1 MPKRIEI
8 YKSVFLSRMKFI
20 NLFKLIQF
28 MQKLILAFFLLFLV
42 FGCIEQKSTSSNPSE
57 IILSQSQIDFDSDG
71 SWDYTKIDF
80 SPQKRSGL
88 DLEIKR
94 TLIITPKKSFRYQ
107 TYNSSINDLDRLTID
122 SSLDNFESDFSA
134 IYLSCANN
142 LGVLGVTCTDPQTC
156 FNLCTSSNS
165 NCRRIPS
172 SDSLFVG
179 NMIRSFSLNQRE
191 ITKPVSNLRSDIYD
205 VTSLVSANSLLAQYG
220 SFASKV
226 AQSAKN
232 PVVSVYSLCSVSA
245 FDYSELKQILS
256 AIGPIDSQTDSY
268 EYQVVLTV
276 MNPSNFQIQSLDLS
290 DQLPQNA
297 ILPNSLSSPMDFNLL
312 DSDTVH
318 LNQTSKLDSSFTVA
332 YSFESNLAP
341 EQIVPFLKSPTV
353 KTSVASLESLSI
365 FQGPYSFVQKIVS
378 NSSISI
384 SLSFSL
390 IIIALLFLFNFS
402 SLLFHFTSEKPS
414 SMRFANSI
422 RRAFGK
428 VSVNWKT
435 QFAISILSIVAAYGI
450 SVMLVP
456 SDLLFSP
463 NLISVISNL
472 LKSELLLVSI
482 LIGIFGFSQFYFA
495 IENLFKLMLLEKAY
509 GIAISQEKDLYIAQ
523 SSNLVDKIS
532 SLGKLVDSASSSG
545 IDASSESEL
554 LSRIP
559 SAKVSEMA
567 SNFNPKNKALV
578 SEWSEKVDDAISS
591 VSSKISGADQNWSRW
606 ESYISSMIS
615 SQPQLTVP
623 MLVSIPPALR
633 VFAVSKYVRLHSNEV
648 SFENGVISRKK
659 LSYDGIVLEMV
670 RNGYLK
676 GGILL
681 KDEKPIVNLF
691 SSGGGT
697 VNSVLSLKI
706 RSSAIAFSKSLLN
719 RDLTSFVVVC
729 DTLAIAYLKN
739 FGFDAILFMDKEK
752 YKDTLDMWK
761 VKTKMV
767 ES

>member
-1 MPKRIEI
+1 
-8 YKSVFLSRMKFI
+8 MKFI
-20 NLFKLIQF
+20 NLLKLIQL
-28 MQKLILAFFLLFLV
+28 MRKLIVAFFLLFLV

-57 IILSQSQIDFDSDG
+57 IILSQSQVDFDSDG
-71 SWDYTKIDF
+71 SWDYARVDF
-80 SPQKRSGL
+80 SPQKRSEMG
-88 DLEIKR
+88 LEIKR
-94 TLIITPKKSFRYQ
+94 TLIITPKKSFHYQ
-107 TYNSSINDLDRLTID
+107 NYNSSINDLDRLTID

-134 IYLSCANN
+134 IYLNCANN
-142 LGVLGVTCTDPQTC
+142 LGVLGVTCTDAQTC

-165 NCRRIPS
+165 NCRKIAS

-205 VTSLVSANSLLAQYG
+205 VNSLESANSLLSEYS

-226 AQSAKN
+226 SQSAKN
-232 PVVSVYSLCSVSA
+232 PVVSVYSLCSVSS
-245 FDYSELKQILS
+245 FDYSQLNTILS
-256 AIGPIDSQTDSY
+256 RIGSIEAQTDSY
-268 EYQVVLTV
+268 DYQIILSV
-276 MNPSNFQIQSLDLS
+276 MNPSNSQIQSLDLTDS
-290 DQLPQNA
+290 LPADA
-297 ILPNSLSSPMDFNLL
+297 IRTDSLSSPMNFDLVGSNK
-312 DSDTVH
+312 VH
-318 LNQTSKLDSSFTVA
+318 LNQTSKLDSSFTIA
-332 YSFESNLAP
+332 YSFESDLNPDQL
-341 EQIVPFLKSPTV
+341 VPFLTSPTI
-353 KTSVASLESLSI
+353 KTSVASLESLSV
-365 FQGPYSFVQKIVS
+365 FQGPYSLVQKIVS

-390 IIIALLFLFNFS
+390 IIIALLFIFNFS
-402 SLLFHFTSEKPS
+402 SLLFHFSSEKPS

-435 QFAISILSIVAAYGI
+435 QLVISVLSIVAAYGI

-456 SDLLFSP
+456 SELLFSP

-545 IDASSESEL
+545 IDASVESEL

-559 SAKVSEMA
+559 SSKISEMA

-578 SEWSEKVDDAISS
+578 SEWSEKVDEAISS

-648 SFENGVISRKK
+648 SFENGIISRKK
-659 LSYDGIVLEMV
+659 LSYDSIVSEMV

-691 SSGGGT
+691 SSDGGT

-706 RSSAIAFSKSLLN
+706 RSNAIAFSKSLLN
-719 RDLTSFVVVC
+719 RDLASFVLVC
-729 DTLAIAYLKN
+729 DNLAIAYLKN

-767 ES
+767 EG